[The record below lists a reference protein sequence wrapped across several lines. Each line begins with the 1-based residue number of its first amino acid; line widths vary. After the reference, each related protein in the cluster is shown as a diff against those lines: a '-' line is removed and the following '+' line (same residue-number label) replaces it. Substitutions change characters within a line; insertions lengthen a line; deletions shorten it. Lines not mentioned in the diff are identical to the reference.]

1 MILAID
7 VGNTQTVFG
16 MFRDD
21 ELLGSWRILTPKT
34 RTSDEIAALF
44 HGIFSMNGFNF
55 SDCTDVVISTVVP
68 RLREQLY
75 KLSKKYLNVE
85 PLIVEFG
92 IKTGL
97 DIEYENPREVG
108 ADRIANSVAASN
120 LFSPRC
126 VVVDFGTATTFDI
139 IDEGNKYLGGVIV
152 PGVEISAEALFSQA
166 ARLMKVE
173 LSAPSKVV
181 GKNTEDS
188 IRSGIVF
195 GYAGLVDRLV
205 ELIEMEMRGKPKV
218 VSTGGLASLISP
230 HSRSIEQNDPDL
242 TLKGL
247 KIIHDLNC

>member
-1 MILAID
+1 MILTID
-7 VGNTQTVFG
+7 AGNTQTVFG
-16 MFRDD
+16 LFRGDD
-21 ELLGSWRILTPKT
+21 LLNSWRILTPKA
-34 RTSDEIAALF
+34 RTSDEIAALIY
-44 HGIFSMNGFNF
+44 GMFSMSNFNF

-75 KLSKKYLNVE
+75 QLSKKYFYVE
-85 PLIVEFG
+85 PMIVEFG

-97 DIEYENPREVG
+97 DIAYENPREVG

-120 LFSPRC
+120 LFGPRC

-139 IDEGNKYLGGVIV
+139 IDNGNQYLGGVIV

-173 LSAPSKVV
+173 LSAPLKVI

-188 IRSGIVF
+188 IRSGIIL
-195 GYAGLVDRLV
+195 GYAGLVDRLI
-205 ELIEMEMRGKPKV
+205 ELIEAEMSGKPRV
-218 VSTGGLASLISP
+218 VSTGGLAYLISP
-230 HSRSIEQNDPDL
+230 HTRSIELNDPDL

-247 KIIHDLNC
+247 KFIHNLNH

>member
-1 MILAID
+1 MILTID
-7 VGNTQTVFG
+7 AGNTQTVFG
-16 MFRDD
+16 LFRGDD
-21 ELLGSWRILTPKT
+21 LLNSWRILTPKA
-34 RTSDEIAALF
+34 RTSDEIAALIY
-44 HGIFSMNGFNF
+44 GMFSMSNFNF

-75 KLSKKYLNVE
+75 QLSKKYFHVE
-85 PLIVEFG
+85 PMIVEFG

-97 DIEYENPREVG
+97 DIAYENPREVG

-120 LFSPRC
+120 LFGPRC

-139 IDEGNKYLGGVIV
+139 IDNGNQYLGGVIV

-173 LSAPSKVV
+173 LSAPLKVI

-188 IRSGIVF
+188 IRSGIIL
-195 GYAGLVDRLV
+195 GYAGLVDRLI
-205 ELIEMEMRGKPKV
+205 ELIEAEMSGKPRV
-218 VSTGGLASLISP
+218 VSTGGLAYLISP
-230 HSRSIEQNDPDL
+230 HSRSIELNDPDL

-247 KIIHDLNC
+247 KFIHNLNH